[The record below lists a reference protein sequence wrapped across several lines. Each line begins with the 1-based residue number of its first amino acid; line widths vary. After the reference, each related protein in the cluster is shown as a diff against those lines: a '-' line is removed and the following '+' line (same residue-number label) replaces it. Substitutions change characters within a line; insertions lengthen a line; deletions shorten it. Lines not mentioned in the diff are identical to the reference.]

1 MAYVYILYSEK
12 IDKHYIG
19 SCLDLES
26 RIVEHNQHAYP
37 GSFTTQSDDW
47 VLYFSLST
55 ESEKTARDI
64 EKHIKRMKSRKYL
77 LDLKRYPAIAEK
89 LLINY
94 SI

>member
-26 RIVEHNQHAYP
+26 RIVEHNKHVYP

-55 ESEKTARDI
+55 ASEKTARDI

-77 LDLKRYPAIAEK
+77 LDLKRYPAIVKK
-89 LLINY
+89 LLMKY
-94 SI
+94 